1 MVRRKRPDVAEAE
14 EVWARFVAHLR
25 DGLPIAGPEGA
36 LAAIGRSNGA
46 YQKRRQ
52 RDARFAAECDL
63 AKRLGDSHKKYDGS
77 FVSFRRHYLGM
88 ETTWFQQV
96 AADRIENARPGE
108 VTLILWP
115 PAHGKTTL
123 LEDWCTYKLVE
134 DPSFRI
140 TACSA
145 NVDHPKKI
153 LSRVKARLDPEG
165 PFPAIAR
172 DFGPLVPENKSNRV
186 WGQLQFTV
194 AGASATDERD
204 FSMRAIGVTG
214 NVQGTRADLMLIDD
228 VQSLHNLEQADKYY
242 EIIRQDF
249 LSRPGAKGR
258 TVIIGTRVGEFD
270 VYRKL
275 IDSGLIYA
283 RNVVKFPAYDVA
295 ESPKWPPP
303 PRLAEDEKDAEA
315 LPPEGMKFLWPEA
328 YSDFDYARLR
338 FTVGESAWAR
348 NYMQYPEA
356 ATAMTFPEKVT
367 DLMKDDLR
375 SVIHDPK
382 PRHATDTKV
391 PCVVALDPAIQ
402 SGNGVL
408 SAAMHHDR
416 MEVLNGRLDFGLTST
431 REILSIVDEEIWRL
445 TTPTSFVSEV
455 VVEDKAF
462 QRGLMRDD
470 LMLDMQ
476 RRHGF
481 RLVPNTTGR
490 EKSDPDIGVPAI
502 EYSIMREEV
511 TIPWADD
518 VSEKAMDPLLRH
530 LHQWRPGVAGN
541 KLEQDMVMALWF
553 AWRRWRRM
561 RDTPVHRK
569 VDPAQFRRPASPLR
583 LVAG

>member
-1 MVRRKRPDVAEAE
+1 MVRKKRADVVDAEQR
-14 EVWARFVAHLR
+14 WARFVELLR
-25 DGLPIAGPEGA
+25 EGMTLDDA
-36 LAAIGRSNGA
+36 CAEIGRTRSA
-46 YQKRRQ
+46 YQLRR
-52 RDARFAAECDL
+52 RDHPRFAAEVDL
-63 AKRLGDSHKKYDGS
+63 AKNLAGAHTRYDGS
-77 FVSFRRHYLGM
+77 FVSFRKHYLGM
-88 ETTWFQQV
+88 DTTWFQQI
-96 AADRIENARPGE
+96 AAERIENTRPGE

-123 LEDWCTYKLVE
+123 LEDWCTFKLVE

-145 NVDHPKKI
+145 NIEHPKKI

-165 PFPAIAR
+165 PFPAIPR
-172 DFGPLVPENKSNRV
+172 DFGPLVPDAKTNRV
-186 WGQLQFTV
+186 WGQTQFTV
-194 AGASATDERD
+194 SGARATDERD
-204 FSMRAIGVTG
+204 YSMRAIGVTG

-228 VQSLHNLEQADKYY
+228 VQSLHNLDLADKFF

-249 LSRPGAKGR
+249 LSRPGMQGR

-283 RNVVKFPAYDVA
+283 RNVVKFPAYDVS

-303 PRLAEDEKDAEA
+303 KRLPEDDKDTEA
-315 LPPEGMKFLWPEA
+315 LPPDGMKFLWPEV
-328 YSDFDYARLR
+328 YSPFDYARLR

-356 ATAMTFPEKVT
+356 ATAMTFPEKLT
-367 DLMKDDLR
+367 ETMKDELR
-375 SVIHDPK
+375 SVTFDPK
-382 PRHATDTKV
+382 PRIEHQSKV
-391 PCVVALDPAIQ
+391 PVVVSLDPAIQ

-408 SAAMHHDR
+408 SAAMHRDR
-416 MEVLNGRLDFGLTST
+416 LDVLNARLDFGLTST
-431 REILSIVDEEIWRL
+431 RQILSIVDEECWRW
-445 TTPTSFVSEV
+445 TTPTSFVQEV

-470 LMLDMQ
+470 LMIEMQ

-490 EKSDPDIGVPAI
+490 EKTDPDIGVPAM
-502 EYSIMREEV
+502 EHSIIRGEI

-518 VSEKAMDPLLRH
+518 TSEKAMAALLAH
-530 LHQWRPGVAGN
+530 MHQWRPGVAGN

-561 RDTPVHRK
+561 RDVPVHRK
-569 VDPAQFRRPASPLR
+569 GNPSSFKHAGSPLR
-583 LVAG
+583 VVA